1 MEFVRRNSIKIPKS
15 MRQKNQYAH
24 RIQNL
29 SVHRKKD
36 VLIWMV
42 VWNLQLVR
50 VTWMVNWV
58 CANQYQLSVLLM
70 VRSVWR
76 RVHVQITKPQ
86 YHVHKIQLGTI
97 VFGMEVSVD
106 RQSIVQS
113 YQNICL
119 QIKHVEQ
126 SIQIVQQLQMG
137 VVKWVDGVVWIRRVK
152 YHVYGIDSWKL
163 DVLGVV

>member
-1 MEFVRRNSIKIPKS
+1 MRNSIKIPKS
-15 MRQKNQYAH
+15 MKPKNQYAH
-24 RIQNL
+24 PIQNL
-29 SVHRKKD
+29 NAQPKKD

-42 VWNLQLVR
+42 VWNLQLAQVI
-50 VTWMVNWV
+50 WMVNWV
-58 CANQYQLSVLLM
+58 CANRYQLNVLRM

-76 RVHVQITKPQ
+76 RVHVKITKPL
-86 YHVHKIQLGTI
+86 YRAHKIQLGTI

-113 YQNICL
+113 YQNIWL

-126 SIQIVQQLQMG
+126 SIQIVQQLQRG
-137 VVKWVDGVVWIRRVK
+137 DVRWVDGVVWIRRVK
-152 YHVYGIDSWKL
+152 YHVCGIDSWKL